1 LTANV
6 SVTKLD
12 INQRSN
18 SPTNSEGKMSFSRRD
33 FIKTAAVA
41 LGATALPSW
50 VYDAHATT
58 GAYLDVNKNN
68 LADAALATAKK
79 LGATYA
85 DIRINRYRL
94 EAVNTRERQVL
105 NVSSGQNFGFGVR
118 VLVKGTWGFAAS
130 PIVTADE
137 VQRVTAEAVEIAK
150 ANSAFQRKRIEL
162 VPTPKVVTSWK
173 SSFQKD
179 PFDVPAEDKVAALL
193 RINEAALAVKGV
205 NFVNSSMA
213 WVNEQKFLATSDGS
227 RIEQYIIRGN
237 PSFTV
242 TAVDRSSGDF
252 QSVNTLR
259 EGQAIGYEYMSNHD
273 WAGEATTAA
282 EHAVMKLK
290 AKAVAPG
297 KYDLVLHPSHLFLT
311 IHESVGHP
319 TELDRALLWEAN
331 YAGTS
336 FLTPEKTGKLQ
347 FGSKIVNF
355 VADRTQ
361 PLGLASVAYDDEAVP
376 GQQWHLVKDGTFVDW
391 QTTRDT
397 AKLVGRDKS
406 YGCLHADSW
415 GSVPFPRMPNVSL
428 EPAKENVS
436 QDDLIAGVDN
446 GILIYGRGSYSID
459 QQRYNFQFG
468 GQTFWEIRNGKVG
481 GMLRDVAYQSRTTDF
496 WGACDALG
504 GKSTYEVPG
513 SFNDGKGEPG
523 QSNAVSHGC
532 PSARF
537 RQINVLNTASSPNA
551 GQMEDH

>member
-1 LTANV
+1 
-6 SVTKLD
+6 
-12 INQRSN
+12 
-18 SPTNSEGKMSFSRRD
+18 MSFTRRE
-33 FIKTAAVA
+33 FVKNAGIA
-41 LGATALPSW
+41 LGAVAILPSW
-50 VYDAHATT
+50 VYEANAA
-58 GAYLDVNKNN
+58 GEALFEVNKAS
-68 LADAALATAKK
+68 LADAALATAKR
-79 LGATYA
+79 LGASYA

-118 VLVKGTWGFAAS
+118 VLVNGTWGFAGS
-130 PIVTADE
+130 PLVTPDE
-137 VQRVTAEAVEIAK
+137 VQRVTKEAIDIAK
-150 ANSAFQRKRIEL
+150 ANAPYQKKKIEL
-162 VPTPKVVTSWK
+162 VPTPKVVSTWK
-173 SSFQKD
+173 TAFERD
-179 PFDVPAEDKVAALL
+179 PFEVPTEEKTALL
-193 RINEAALAVKGV
+193 LKINEAALSMQGI

-213 WVNEQKFLATSDGS
+213 WVNEQKYLANSEGS
-227 RIEQYIIRGN
+227 RIEQYLIRGN
-237 PSFTV
+237 PSFSA
-242 TAVDRSSGDF
+242 TAVNRATGDF
-252 QSVNTLR
+252 QAVNSLR
-259 EGQAIGYEYMSNHD
+259 EGQAIGFEYMTKHD
-273 WAGEATTAA
+273 WVAEAKMAA

-290 AKAVAPG
+290 APSVTPG

-336 FLTPEKTGKLQ
+336 FLTPDKAGKLQ

-361 PLGLASVAYDDEAVP
+361 KFGLASVGWDDEAVP
-376 GQQWHLVKDGTFVDW
+376 GQEWHLVKDGTFIDW

-397 AKLVGRDKS
+397 AKLVGKNKS

-428 EPAKENVS
+428 QPSTGNTT
-436 QDDLIAGVDN
+436 QDDLIAGVEN

-468 GQTFWEIRNGKVG
+468 GQTFWEIKNGKVG

-496 WGACDALG
+496 WGACDGLG
-504 GKSTYEVPG
+504 GRNTYEIPG

-532 PSARF
+532 PVARF
-537 RQINVLNTASSPNA
+537 RNINVLNTASSPNA
-551 GQMEDH
+551 GQMEDDQ